1 MMFNFQGD
9 IYRYDL
15 RPKAP
20 IITMKEAR
28 AIDCC
33 LKIYESKDE
42 EKYTENMS
50 DCGRRVV
57 ASLSHWCG
65 RAGARSL
72 SHVDK
77 CGAKKG
83 GKSAFTG
90 TVLRKKGTDKEL
102 LAVLE
107 TIQSLH
113 TNDGKI
119 RRIRTE
125 KEYLSQCI
133 NGSP

>member
-1 MMFNFQGD
+1 MFNFQGG
-9 IYRYDL
+9 IYRYEL
-15 RPKAP
+15 KPKAP

-33 LKIYESKDE
+33 LKIHEFKDA

-65 RAGARSL
+65 RAGARSI

-113 TNDGKI
+113 TIHGKI
-119 RRIRTE
+119 NRIRFE
-125 KEYLSQCI
+125 KDYLSECI
-133 NGSP
+133 KGSP